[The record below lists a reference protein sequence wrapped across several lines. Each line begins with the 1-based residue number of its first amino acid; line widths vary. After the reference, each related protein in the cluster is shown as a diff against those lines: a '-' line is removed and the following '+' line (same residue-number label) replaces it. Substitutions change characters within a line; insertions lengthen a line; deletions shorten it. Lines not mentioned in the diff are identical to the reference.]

1 MKPMIWSFFLQLSN
15 HMWNPIGKGATNPYR
30 VDYSS
35 LPENGTDVET
45 WDKLVDFIAERQYNM
60 LVIDVGD
67 GIQFESHP
75 EISAPD
81 AWSKDFMKQKLD
93 EIRAK
98 GIEPIPKLNF
108 STSHCEWLKEYR
120 YLISTPTYYKVCAD
134 LIAEVCELFGYPRL
148 FHIGMDEEDISH
160 QTLHKIAIVRQ
171 GEHWWHDAFFLF
183 KECEKH
189 GARPWVW
196 SDYYWNHPE
205 LFKKN
210 MPKSVL
216 QSNWCYRSLVNPPNE
231 IQQTRVQTYLDLN
244 ELGYDQVPTAS
255 TWAVPTGTNEF
266 ETVGWCRDKLSPEL
280 LKGFLTVPWN
290 WTMPYLEY
298 FLENDAHMLY
308 TAREMHYPETL
319 KK

>member
-1 MKPMIWSFFLQLSN
+1 MKPMIWSYFLQLSN
-15 HMWNPIGKGATNPYR
+15 HMWNPIGGGTTNAYR
-30 VDYSS
+30 TDYSS

-45 WDKLVDFIAERQYNM
+45 WDKLVDFIAEREFNM

-67 GIQFESHP
+67 AIQYESHP

-81 AWSKDFMKQKLD
+81 AWSKDFMKQKLA

-108 STSHCEWLKEYR
+108 SMGHCVWLKEYR
-120 YLISTPTYYKVCAD
+120 YMISTPTYYKVCAD
-134 LIAEVCELFGYPRL
+134 LIAEVCELFDYPRL
-148 FHIGMDEEDISH
+148 FHLGMDEETVQH
-160 QTLHKIAIVRQ
+160 QTRQPLCIVRQ

-196 SDYYWNHPE
+196 SDYYWHHPD

-216 QSNWCYRSLVNPPNE
+216 QSNWCYRSIVNPPNE

-244 ELGYDQVPTAS
+244 EMGYDQVPTPS
-255 TWAVPTGTNEF
+255 TWGIPTGLNEF
-266 ETVGWCRDKLSPEL
+266 ETLGWCRDHIDPEL

-298 FLENDAHMLY
+298 FLKNDAHMFY
-308 TAREMHYPETL
+308 SARKMHYPETL